1 MTDDVN
7 HGPWAAQLEAVNA
20 AFAAREA
27 ELRLQLQELAQ
38 QHLADQDCVVALATA
53 RARIAELEAELAAAG
68 AAALSLAGPA
78 AGAKPDRGQALQ
90 LSLAQG
96 ELQRSLQARD
106 ATLLEAL
113 RRASE
118 DLHKLAAQAAS
129 ERAGLQARHERA
141 LAASQAAAAA
151 GQAELAERLRRAE
164 DEANKARGGLR
175 DESQLRAAQ
184 AAAAVTARNKLRLAL
199 TELWTQRLAFIELHA
214 AWLAD
219 LPLPSMAPHASDADE
234 VRRAQQAL
242 ETMRGWV
249 KRSKPDFDAELE
261 ARDAVAGSS
270 TMALAELISRDRLEL
285 QRAGIE
291 VRSAL
296 QASLRAAQT
305 SARQARDALAEA
317 LALLQERERTLAQR
331 ESEHGAARAD
341 FDRQREAAGA
351 ELATAR
357 AQLAQLEARCSALLA
372 RHDASR
378 AADASARAQ
387 ARLQR
392 RRALLLARAARV
404 QRARQ
409 RQAAREEASLLREE
423 LDTWRRQ
430 AAVLREESLK
440 LRGALDMTQARA
452 EAFHGLA
459 GELGQRLDAARGLL
473 AETAALGM
481 LRLPKQLRQRIVRH
495 LSGAK
500 PPGLL
505 LPATDSD
512 STPTATMNSS
522 SLTATSAAPKDLAA
536 LMALPGPEFVR
547 ASYRALLGREPD
559 PAGQAFYR
567 ARLREGV
574 GRMQI
579 VCELAASPEAKNKG
593 RALPG
598 LAETL
603 AEQASHQASLRGRI
617 GRLIASAI
625 NLGDQVR
632 QQNRVEARLDDEL
645 LRMDRAIAALG
656 DRLTRIE
663 HGHGAR
669 GSVAPAQAAATPAPP
684 VPVFS
689 GLPNRTRAQPRPL
702 GSPLEHLDAATPAAE
717 PRR

>member
-1 MTDDVN
+1 MTEDVN

-38 QHLADQDCVVALATA
+38 QHISDQACVVALATA
-53 RARIAELEAELAAAG
+53 RARIAELEAELAAAT
-68 AAALSLAGPA
+68 AAAVSLAEPA
-78 AGAKPDRGQALQ
+78 AGADQEQGKALQ
-90 LSLAQG
+90 LSLAHG

-106 ATLLEAL
+106 ATLVEAL

-129 ERAGLQARHERA
+129 ERAGLQARHEHA
-141 LAASQAAAAA
+141 LAALQAAAAA
-151 GQAELAERLRRAE
+151 GKAELAERLRHAE

-175 DESQLRAAQ
+175 DEAQLRTTQ

-214 AWLAD
+214 AWLAE
-219 LPLPSMAPHASDADE
+219 LPLPSAVPQAPASE
-234 VRRAQQAL
+234 ELQRAQQAL
-242 ETMRGWV
+242 ETLRGWV
-249 KRSKPDFDAELE
+249 KRSRPDFDVELE
-261 ARDAVAGSS
+261 ARDAVASSS

-291 VRSAL
+291 VRGAL
-296 QASLRAAQT
+296 QATLRAAQA
-305 SARQARDALAEA
+305 SAGQARDALAQA
-317 LALLQERERTLAQR
+317 LALLDERQRTLAQL
-331 ESEHGAARAD
+331 ESEYGAASAD
-341 FDRQREAAGA
+341 FDRQREAARA
-351 ELATAR
+351 ELASTR
-357 AQLAQLEARCSALLA
+357 AQVAELETRCAALLA

-378 AADASARAQ
+378 AADASARAES
-387 ARLQR
+387 RLQR
-392 RRALLLARAARV
+392 RRALLLARASRV
-404 QRARQ
+404 ERARQ
-409 RQAAREEASLLREE
+409 RQAARQEASLLREE

-440 LRGALDMTQARA
+440 LRGALDTTQARA

-459 GELGQRLDAARGLL
+459 GELGQRLDAAQGLL
-473 AETAALGM
+473 EETSRLGM
-481 LRLPKQLRQRIVRH
+481 LRLPKRLRERIVRH
-495 LSGAK
+495 LRGAK
-500 PPGLL
+500 PPGL
-505 LPATDSD
+505 PRAAIEPD

-522 SLTATSAAPKDLAA
+522 SLTATGAAPKDLAA
-536 LMALPGPEFVR
+536 LMTLPGPEFVR

-559 PAGQAFYR
+559 PAGLAFYR

-574 GRMQI
+574 GRLQI
-579 VCELAASPEAKNKG
+579 VCELAASPEAVNKG
-593 RALPG
+593 RVLPG

-603 AEQASHQASLRGRI
+603 AGQQSRQASLRGRI

-625 NLGDQVR
+625 NVGEQVR
-632 QQNRVEARLDDEL
+632 QQNRLEARLDDEL

-663 HGHGAR
+663 HGNGAR
-669 GSVAPAQAAATPAPP
+669 GSAAPAPSTATPAPV

-689 GLPNRTRAQPRPL
+689 GLPDRTRAQPRPV
-702 GSPLEHLDAATPAAE
+702 GSPLERLDAATRAAE